1 MLNLNKVIRV
11 FSFKSLQKKGFA
23 FDTYNR
29 YKQIF
34 FEKNTLEKFFPRS
47 MNSSKDVAKY
57 FQVTENSD
65 IKMSNEPAI
74 KALNSAIF
82 HPSWRLIESG
92 GKRWRPIY
100 GSMIGKLLGVN
111 IEKIGEKEK
120 LLIDILSCVEL
131 LHTGSLILDDIADG
145 STMRRGIRCLH
156 EEFGYGVGVNA
167 GIDLLYYPFRQFFK
181 ERPEDTAKFMKD
193 YVDEL
198 AWLFTGQSCD
208 AAFQVGSLMSE
219 ESNFNEIAMCK
230 TGLFPRLIVKMIF
243 SSFCNDDNLRN
254 KVIHITNILAV
265 NIQITDDLLNIKES
279 KNSGNK
285 GVIGEDLTEGKI
297 TLMVMKTMSS
307 ADPKD
312 ANRLKEILMSKTRDQ
327 KVLLEGIKIMRDCG
341 AIAYAEKRVNDHYLY
356 VKERIEEL
364 KGLID
369 LNIHDS
375 SAIQDLHD
383 FNDYVIGR
391 NV

>member
-1 MLNLNKVIRV
+1 MLNLNKVITG
-11 FSFKSLQKKGFA
+11 FSLRGLQRKGFA
-23 FDTYNR
+23 FDTYNK

-34 FEKNTLEKFFPRS
+34 NAKNELEKFFPRTMKTS
-47 MNSSKDVAKY
+47 EDVNKY
-57 FQVTENSD
+57 FEFMEKTD
-65 IKMSNEPAI
+65 MKMSNQSAI
-74 KALNSAIF
+74 DALNIGIF
-82 HPSWRLIESG
+82 HPCWKLIESG

-100 GSMIGKLLGVN
+100 GSMIGKLLGIN
-111 IEKIGEKEK
+111 IENSGEKEK

-156 EEFGYGVGVNA
+156 EEFGYGLGTNA
-167 GIDLLYYPFRQFFK
+167 GIDMVFYPFRKFMD
-181 ERPEDTAKFMKD
+181 ERPLETAKFTKD
-193 YVDEL
+193 YVEEL

-208 AAFQVGSLMSE
+208 AGFQVGSLMSE

-243 SSFCNDDNLRN
+243 SSFCNDEILKN

-265 NIQITDDLLNIKES
+265 NIQVTDDLLNIKDS

-297 TLMVMKTMSS
+297 TLMVMKTMET

-312 ANRLKEILMSKTRDQ
+312 ANRLKEILISKTRDQ
-327 KVLLEGIKIMRDCG
+327 KILNEGIKIMRDCG

-364 KGLID
+364 KDLID
-369 LNIHDS
+369 PNNHNA

-383 FNDYVIGR
+383 FNDYVISR

>member
-1 MLNLNKVIRV
+1 MLNVNKLIRS
-11 FSFKSLQKKGFA
+11 FSYKSLQKKGFS
-23 FDTYNR
+23 FETYEK
-29 YKQIF
+29 YKRIF
-34 FEKNTLEKFFPRS
+34 AERNALEKFFPRE

-57 FQVTENSD
+57 FQVTEKDD
-65 IKMSNEPAI
+65 IKISNEPAI

-82 HPSWRLIESG
+82 HPTWRLIESG

-111 IEKIGEKEK
+111 IENNGEKEK

-167 GIDLLYYPFRQFFK
+167 GIDLIYFPFRQLIR
-181 ERPEDTAKFMKD
+181 ERPEVTTKFMFD

-243 SSFCNDDNLRN
+243 SSFCNDQNLRN
-254 KVIHITNILAV
+254 KIIHITNMFGV
-265 NIQITDDLLNIKES
+265 NIQLTDDLLNIKES
-279 KNSGNK
+279 KNSVNK
-285 GVIGEDLTEGKI
+285 GIIGEDLTEGKI
-297 TLMVMKTMSS
+297 TLMVMKTMSN
-307 ADPKD
+307 AAPKD

-327 KVLLEGIKIMRDCG
+327 QVLLEGIRIMRDCG
-341 AIAYAEKRVNDHYLY
+341 AIAYGEKRVNDHYLY
-356 VKERIEEL
+356 TREKINEL
-364 KGLID
+364 NDAID
-369 LNIHDS
+369 LKNHDV
-375 SAIQDLHD
+375 SAIKDLHD
-383 FNDYVIGR
+383 FNDYVVGR